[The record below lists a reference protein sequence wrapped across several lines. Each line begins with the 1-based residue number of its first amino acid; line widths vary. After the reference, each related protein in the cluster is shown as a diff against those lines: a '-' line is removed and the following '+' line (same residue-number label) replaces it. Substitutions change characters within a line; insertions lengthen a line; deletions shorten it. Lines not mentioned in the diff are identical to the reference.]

1 MGITILL
8 VLVSYLIGSCSAA
21 IVTCK
26 ILGLPDPRTQGS
38 QNPGA
43 TNVLRIGGKK
53 AAFFTLAGDMLK
65 GVLPVVVAKF
75 VLKTDTLTIGLVAL
89 VAFLGHLYPLF
100 FKFRG
105 GKGVATAIGVL
116 FPLSWLLGLGFVFT
130 WFVVAAL
137 FRFSSLAAIVAAFL
151 APFYTFW
158 LAPPYLI
165 YVSAMS
171 LFLIWRHRENII
183 RLWQGREGKIKF

>member
-8 VLVSYLIGSCSAA
+8 VLASYLIGSCSAA
-21 IVTCK
+21 IITCK

-53 AAFFTLAGDMLK
+53 AAIFTLIGDVLK
-65 GVLPVVVAKF
+65 GFLPVVIAKF
-75 VLKTDTLTIGLVAL
+75 VLKADAITIGLVAL
-89 VAFLGHLYPLF
+89 AAFLGHLYPLF
-100 FKFRG
+100 FKFKG

-137 FRFSSLAAIVAAFL
+137 FRFSSLAAMVAAFL
-151 APFYTFW
+151 TPCYAFW
-158 LAPPYLI
+158 FAPPYI
-165 YVSAMS
+165 AYISIMS

-183 RLWQGREGKIKF
+183 RLWHRKEGKIKF